1 MSKKYYA
8 VRKGFNTGI
17 FNTWDACKAQV
28 DGFSG
33 AEYKGFNDEEEA
45 HKYLKSKGITVSPDA
60 VSIYTGNNYSPSRIN
75 SGVIIKSNIKQY
87 DIHGSIKL
95 SDANNISG
103 ELLSALIGIN
113 LAVDLGFSELNIIY
127 SYDGVRK
134 WATEEWQPKSNI
146 AIQYLSAVN
155 NLLSEKAPLNISF
168 FSKNELTD
176 KSLTKYASSLSMR
189 AKAENMYIDTNK
201 ILQG

>member
-1 MSKKYYA
+1 MFH
-8 VRKGFNTGI
+8 GM
-17 FNTWDACKAQV
+17 
-28 DGFSG
+28 
-33 AEYKGFNDEEEA
+33 
-45 HKYLKSKGITVSPDA
+45 
-60 VSIYTGNNYSPSRIN
+60 SPSRIN

-127 SYDGVRK
+127 SY
-134 WATEEWQPKSNI
+134 
-146 AIQYLSAVN
+146 
-155 NLLSEKAPLNISF
+155 
-168 FSKNELTD
+168 
-176 KSLTKYASSLSMR
+176 LSMR
-189 AKAENMYIDTNK
+189 AKSENMYIDTNK